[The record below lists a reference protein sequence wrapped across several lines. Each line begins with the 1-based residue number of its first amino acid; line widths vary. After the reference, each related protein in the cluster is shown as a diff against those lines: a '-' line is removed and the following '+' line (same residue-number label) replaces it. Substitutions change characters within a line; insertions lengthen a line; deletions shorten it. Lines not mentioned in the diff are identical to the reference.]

1 VKVKIFFS
9 IYCILLSINIFAQS
23 NTVTISGHVF
33 AKSYDNEK
41 LLGLEAVTVRLILGK
56 DTLIASTS
64 RDGQFFFKRAP
75 VGKALVRFSHLGY
88 NTETR
93 AVEILPKKDT
103 YLHVEMQ
110 ERSYKI
116 SEAVIKSSIPVV
128 LICGDTLIYNAAAIM
143 TMKGDAAIEIVKQ
156 LPGVIVDENG
166 NVTIMGRPVSRTYL
180 NSKIIFGD
188 DPMTALRELLAKE
201 VTRIKV
207 YGEATDEDRRRKNK
221 DGKKQL
227 VLNIETRDNIINSST
242 GHILASYG
250 TDLSANDEKKL
261 QQRYGIGATVNFFSE
276 MFLLSSNAFYN
287 NLNRKSNRLSDI
299 ITIPQNNSSYNE
311 SGYFEIAS
319 EKHWKDRLDG
329 SNLKVGYVY
338 ENNLSRSKSI
348 IWNSY
353 FPTAGFAHKEYYDT
367 TINRNI
373 SRFHMINIDAVF
385 MTFLDGRI
393 STKTQFGIQDDNNK
407 YNRDATNITGNIQDK
422 VSVSRKA
429 NYDNIS
435 LQQNISWTPFANQNK
450 IISSN
455 ISLSADLGDGEGSG
469 WRIDTM
475 SVTGK
480 KIIRSS
486 SDGFRKQLSG
496 DVNLTINFN
505 KNKPGRS
512 FILLKSGIS
521 YLKEKNRQISYNEYD
536 PMADFSPLDTAS
548 TYNYTYDYNTKKIEV
563 ELHTSISRGIGINI
577 GLKGLSSRL
586 NKSEVFPDEYDY
598 GKTYNSVSP
607 LFQVSYFKG
616 FFPVVSL
623 NYSSLPTLPS
633 LEQIRRQ
640 INDENPMILS
650 VGNPTLKQSFSH
662 LLNIVYSALPNS
674 NGTSFSIKADIN
686 LTDNLIASKSIF
698 YNENTKLPQYDNYT
712 APARSTLYTY
722 ENVNGAL
729 NVSSSAS
736 YSKFLKTIKSTVKLS
751 LNHEYSR
758 LPSYINENLNM
769 MKANK
774 VGLNASLRIPFG
786 KNHRL
791 DLSSSAAYT
800 STTRPSMINNKFVS
814 ESFKVSLESNFLKSM
829 FFKGVYN
836 YMGYQFIR
844 GNVDNINNHFLSMI
858 FGYNINNCAISISGF
873 DLLNRN
879 TSFKSVMMSDHLQN
893 SWTPSFGTYWSFNIS
908 YKFNSTKST
917 GDILH

>member
-1 VKVKIFFS
+1 M
-9 IYCILLSINIFAQS
+9 SINVFAQP
-23 NTVTISGHVF
+23 NTVTVSGHVF
-33 AKSYDNEK
+33 AKPDDNGR
-41 LLGLEAVTVRLILGK
+41 LFGLEAVTVRLIVGK

-93 AVEILPKKDT
+93 TVEILPKKDT

-128 LICGDTLIYNAAAIM
+128 LICGDTLIYNAAAIL
-143 TMKGDAAIEIVKQ
+143 TMKGDAAIEIVMQ
-156 LPGVIVDENG
+156 LPGVIVDEKG

-207 YGEATDEDRRRKNK
+207 YGEATDEDRRRKIK

-227 VLNIETRDNIINSST
+227 VLNIETKNNITSSST

-250 TDLSANDEKKL
+250 TDLSVNEDKKL
-261 QQRYGIGATVNFFSE
+261 QQRYGIGATINFFSE

-287 NLNRKSNRLSDI
+287 NLNRKSNKLSDI

-311 SGYFEIAS
+311 NGYFEINS

-329 SNLKVGYVY
+329 STLKVGYVY
-338 ENNLSRSKSI
+338 ENNFGRSKNI

-353 FPTAGFAHKEYYDT
+353 FPSAGFAHKDYYDT

-373 SRFHMINIDAVF
+373 SRFHRINIDAVF

-393 STKTQFGIQDDNNK
+393 STTTRLGIQDENNK
-407 YNRDATNITGNIQDK
+407 YTRDATSITDNIQDK
-422 VSVSRKA
+422 VSGSRKA
-429 NYDNIS
+429 NNDN
-435 LQQNISWTPFANQNK
+435 LTLHQDISWTPFANQRK
-450 IISSN
+450 VIIPN
-455 ISLSADLGDGEGSG
+455 VILSADLGDGEGGG

-480 KIIRSS
+480 KIIHSS

-496 DVNLTINFN
+496 NVDLIINLN
-505 KNKPGRS
+505 KDKPNRS
-512 FILLKSGIS
+512 FLELKSGIT
-521 YLKEKNRQISYNEYD
+521 YLKDKTRQISYNQYD
-536 PMADFSPLDTAS
+536 PTTDPSPLDTAS

-563 ELHTSISRGIGINI
+563 VLHTSLSSRIGINI
-577 GLKGLSSRL
+577 GVKGLSSRL

-607 LFQVSYFKG
+607 LLQVNYFKG

-650 VGNPTLKQSFSH
+650 VGNPALKQSFSH
-662 LLNIVYSALPNS
+662 RLNIVYSASPNS
-674 NGTSFSIKADIN
+674 NGASFSLKTDIN
-686 LTDNLIASKSIF
+686 LTDNLIASKSIYF
-698 YNENTKLPQYDNYT
+698 KENTKLPQWDNYT
-712 APARSTLYTY
+712 ALARSTLYTY

-814 ESFKVSLESNFLKSM
+814 ESFKVSLESNFLKNL
-829 FFKGVYN
+829 FFRGVYN
-836 YMGYQFIR
+836 YRGYQFIR

-893 SWTPSFGTYWSFNIS
+893 SWAPSFGTYWSFNIS